1 MVEVYIIM
9 KNIDSF
15 KRFVQAHEALIAAM
29 SNRIRYEFLIVE
41 VDGKRVFASPT
52 QFIED
57 MNVIRDSVKFYRDKG
72 HSVRVLKGEVDIKH

>member
-1 MVEVYIIM
+1 M

-15 KRFVQAHEALIAAM
+15 KRFVQAHEALTAAM
-29 SNRIRYEFLIVE
+29 SNRIRYEFIIVE

-57 MNVIRDSVKFYRDKG
+57 MEVIRNSVRFYRDKG
-72 HSVRVLKGEVDIKH
+72 HSVRVLKGEVDINIK

>member
-1 MVEVYIIM
+1 MEVCIIM

-52 QFIED
+52 NLID
-57 MNVIRDSVKFYRDKG
+57 DWKTIRESVRFYRAKG